1 MYDRDER
8 FMQMALRLAKRGIGS
23 VEPNPAVGCIIV
35 KDGRIIGKGR
45 HKKFGGPHAEINA
58 LQDCKT
64 LGVNPRGATM
74 YVTLEPCRHYGKT
87 PPCTD
92 AIIAAGIAK
101 VVAATIDP
109 SPHANGAGMKQ
120 LREAGIEARTGVC
133 ETEARIL
140 NAPFIKFAAAG
151 KCWVILKWAQSI
163 DGKVAYA
170 SGGLFT
176 AEHAESTERELLKL
190 DLGSAN
196 SAVSARWISNELS
209 RKDAHR
215 LRRRV
220 QGILVGVN
228 TVIADDPLL
237 TARPSRGKKPAR
249 IVLDTH
255 LRIPLNCRLLAT
267 AKKVPVLIVTNEG
280 AVKANS
286 DIVDKIAHKGAEL
299 LTVPMDRG
307 RCDIESLLDE
317 LSRRGVTQLLVEGG
331 PTVLTSFLK
340 RELADEICVYITPKI
355 LGSQGSLGIS
365 EPMAELSAAV
375 SLHYVDVKR
384 FADDIRLTG
393 LTEKALRQLS
403 IRGAENC

>member
-1 MYDRDER
+1 VLMGSQDEK

-58 LQDCKT
+58 LQDCKEP
-64 LGVNPRGATM
+64 GVNPQGATM
-74 YVTLEPCRHYGKT
+74 YVTLEPCCHYGKT

-140 NAPFIKFAAAG
+140 NAPFIKFAATG

-170 SGGLFT
+170 GKVRNSGP
-176 AEHAESTERELLKL
+176 
-190 DLGSAN
+190 
-196 SAVSARWISNELS
+196 VARCWISNELS

-237 TARPSRGKKPAR
+237 TPRPSRGKKPAR

-299 LTVPMDRG
+299 LAVPMDQG

-340 RELADEICVYITPKI
+340 RELADEICVYIAPKI
-355 LGSQGSLGIS
+355 LGGGGSAAITG
-365 EPMAELSAAV
+365 PMMELSEALG
-375 SLHYVDVKR
+375 LHYVDVKR
-384 FADDIRLTG
+384 FGDDIRLTG